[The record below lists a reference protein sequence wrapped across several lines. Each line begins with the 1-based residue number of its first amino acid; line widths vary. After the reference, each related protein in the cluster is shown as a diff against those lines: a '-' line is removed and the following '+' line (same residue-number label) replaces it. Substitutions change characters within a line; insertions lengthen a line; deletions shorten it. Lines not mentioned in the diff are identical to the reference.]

1 MLTSASLQL
10 IAIVTM
16 FIDHLGVYIF
26 HSPIW
31 MRAIGRLAMP
41 LYCFMLSE
49 GFLHTKGKQRTRY
62 FGRLL
67 AFAFISQLPFDLAH
81 YAASGGQLSGLPL
94 HLSAGLMEYKL
105 YLNVIFTLL
114 FGFIAMSAI
123 EYGGWT
129 AIYLSILLL
138 FAEIL
143 GMDYGVYGVLLV
155 INFYLCSRFLKGEK
169 LKIGRMFG
177 YMFSLFVPMTLMVII
192 ENKPM
197 QLFSLL
203 AIFPILMYGGKLG
216 HRLPKWFG
224 YIFYPAHLMA
234 IAIICFLLPT

>member
-10 IAIVTM
+10 IAIITM

-49 GFLHTKGKQRTRY
+49 GFFHTKGKQRIRY

-105 YLNVIFTLL
+105 YLNVI
-114 FGFIAMSAI
+114 
-123 EYGGWT
+123 GWT

-169 LKIGRMFG
+169 MKIGRMFG

-224 YIFYPAHLMA
+224 YVFYPAHLMV
-234 IAIICFLLPT
+234 IAVICFLLPT